1 MSLLCDLNNMLNDQI
16 YSIYS
21 QSGYRILTNE
31 EYNKE
36 IKSSIQELSTLY
48 RDNIIDTSTFTSCV
62 TIMTGKFIE
71 NHVEAMF
78 SIGPRND
85 YWALPAMWESEKHA
99 RK

>member
-1 MSLLCDLNNMLNDQI
+1 MSLLCDLNNILNDQI

-36 IKSSIQELSTLY
+36 IKSRVKEVSKLY
-48 RDNIIDTSTFTSCV
+48 KDNIIDTAVFAACV
-62 TIMTGKFIE
+62 VAITEKFIE
-71 NHVEAMF
+71 NQVELIF
-78 SIGPRND
+78 STGSD
-85 YWALPAMWESEKHA
+85 EYWAMPVTRWGNEKRV